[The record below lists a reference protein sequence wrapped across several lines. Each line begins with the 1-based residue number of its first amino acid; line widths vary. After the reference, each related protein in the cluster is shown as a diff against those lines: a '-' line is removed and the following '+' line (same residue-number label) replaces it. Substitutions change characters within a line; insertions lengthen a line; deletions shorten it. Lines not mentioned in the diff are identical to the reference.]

1 MPSKVVR
8 DAFCLNQQAFSIGVL
23 ISSQS
28 DSFVPGEIKNNRP
41 HITSIKAPDGKQKTT
56 PTDIAQIFTTFFKT
70 LYNHSPQD
78 NASAADTPQNITEFL
93 TYLKLLK
100 LHTAAIT
107 DLAAPITKDEINA
120 AISSLKSNKAPAAWN
135 PSEYLL
141 YTDILIE
148 GYSANAAESYI
159 TTQIV
164 PVTFAINSTTSV
176 NIMQVNITTE
186 CNVTD
191 TVKSCACKPGY
202 KWNITVCYTYQAC
215 NNSNSS
221 FCSCL
226 IVLDDNIPFCEQQI
240 IVTAKNVTLKGAF
253 TFNRT
258 FTTDL
263 QDPTSQLY
271 KAMEYNITLALLNA
285 YAANSNLLEVS
296 VTAFSSCA
304 GLNSFN
310 TSTLCGTSFREH
322 MTETGAAPITN
333 MTRKGVSS
341 TTVSKGLSNFEAED
355 STQVTAWNPSE
366 YLLYTDILI
375 EGYSANA
382 AESYITT
389 QIVPVTFAINS
400 TTSVNI
406 MQVNITTECNVTDTV
421 KSCACKPGYKW
432 NITVCYTYQA
442 CNNSNSSFCSCL
454 IVLDDNIPFC
464 EQQIIVT
471 AKNGSRFSVHAI
483 TLKGAFTF
491 NRTFTTDLQDP
502 TSQLYKAMEYNIT
515 LARPEHPTLAYK
527 GCRPVGLSLM
537 IFTNGGSII
546 ANYKMVVAGSISSQ
560 LLAANNLAAMQSI
573 PTVVSSQMSSSG
585 TYICQ
590 FFNSSLVHEAK
601 SQVNVTLLPTEIIV
615 NPIQRSLPPGD
626 TSQLVLECCVS
637 FDLEVYNVTW
647 QYNSVTRI
655 AQLGK
660 RTDLE
665 CYSLI
670 PPTPAADTNYTCI
683 FTNTAGQTK
692 DNSISITVF
701 KAEDIFC
708 KINVSNSVTWNAT
721 KAGVT
726 AVSNC
731 PSGMSGTVSRTCSPS
746 GVWMNVED
754 NCISQL
760 LQNALQN
767 AQTLDQG
774 LGDSQVVVPEII
786 KQLSSPNGTRITNT
800 AEVSAI
806 VDILQTVSKVSLN
819 ANNSFGI
826 NVIANF
832 LTIASNL
839 TDPFYSSFWNQ
850 GSSPRASQ
858 VLKLVECFTMLLD
871 ANNATFQISLPNIQL
886 KGSSYS
892 KGASVANYEKAFDLD
907 LDVSMSIEKQTISS
921 LLGQNDVTITSVVMS
936 TIGNI
941 LPTNTSKF
949 NSPQLN
955 SIVQSTAIKLSDSGY
970 FSTDIVMMFEINT
983 TNDKYSQHC
992 VFWDFSDPDSGGRWS
1007 DAGCTSNVK
1016 HNKTYCS
1023 CNHLTSFAVLMSV
1036 SVEALASIEEI
1047 TLAGLGVSIL
1057 SLCICICVES
1067 FVWKS
1072 VVRTNI
1078 SYFRHLSLVNI
1089 ALSLMIADV
1098 CFLTA
1103 AFPSIITHSYVC
1115 LAITFLNHF
1124 FYLSLFFWTFCQS
1137 LMLLHQLLFVFHHL
1151 RKRVYI
1157 SFAYFMGYFIPAT
1170 IAAGTFLYFKPKG
1183 RYMNESV
1190 CWLNSNTGAI
1200 YAFAVPAGSIIVFN
1214 FITLLVVISKLSRP
1228 SVSDAN
1234 HPEDRETAKS
1244 IVKAIVVLTPVFGLT
1259 WAFGFALLTDLDNLT
1274 RKVFTYA
1281 FSGMNAF
1288 QGFFIL
1294 LTCLTERKVREAL
1307 CSKESST
1314 TSSTTTLKSVSE
1326 VQSKTSSSVKK
1337 EK

>member
-1 MPSKVVR
+1 MNYLPASVR
-8 DAFCLNQQAFSIGVL
+8 MKISFLNILLCLSSIRLGHCVWS
-23 ISSQS
+23 IDDGNIIS
-28 DSFVPGEIKNNRP
+28 DSHYEG
-41 HITSIKAPDGKQKTT
+41 PDTEKQREKR
-56 PTDIAQIFTTFFKT
+56 Q
-70 LYNHSPQD
+70 LLS
-78 NASAADTPQNITEFL
+78 AS
-93 TYLKLLK
+93 
-100 LHTAAIT
+100 
-107 DLAAPITKDEINA
+107 
-120 AISSLKSNKAPAAWN
+120 N

-141 YTDILIE
+141 YTDILVE

-164 PVTFAINSTTSV
+164 PITFAINSTTSV
-176 NIMQVNITTE
+176 NIIRVNITTE

-215 NNSNSS
+215 NNSNS

-253 TFNRT
+253 TFNKT

-296 VTAFSSCA
+296 VAGFS
-304 GLNSFN
+304 
-310 TSTLCGTSFREH
+310 
-322 MTETGAAPITN
+322 P
-333 MTRKGVSS
+333 
-341 TTVSKGLSNFEAED
+341 
-355 STQVTAWNPSE
+355 
-366 YLLYTDILI
+366 
-375 EGYSANA
+375 
-382 AESYITT
+382 
-389 QIVPVTFAINS
+389 
-400 TTSVNI
+400 
-406 MQVNITTECNVTDTV
+406 
-421 KSCACKPGYKW
+421 
-432 NITVCYTYQA
+432 
-442 CNNSNSSFCSCL
+442 
-454 IVLDDNIPFC
+454 
-464 EQQIIVT
+464 
-471 AKNGSRFSVHAI
+471 
-483 TLKGAFTF
+483 
-491 NRTFTTDLQDP
+491 
-502 TSQLYKAMEYNIT
+502 
-515 LARPEHPTLAYK
+515 
-527 GCRPVGLSLM
+527 
-537 IFTNGGSII
+537 GSII
-546 ANYKMVVAGSISSQ
+546 ANYKMIVAGSISSQ
-560 LLAANNLAAMQSI
+560 LLAANNLAATQSI
-573 PTVVSSQMSSSG
+573 PTVVSSQMSSSGIASIRPQDLQVKYWDTFQLTCQISDTVTDVKWSLINDNTSEDIYTGGGNVKISNMFQSANATSTLTVYKADQYWHG

-615 NPIQRSLPPGD
+615 NPIQMSLSPGD
-626 TSQLVLECCVS
+626 MSQLVLECCVS

-647 QYNSVTRI
+647 VYNSVTRI

-670 PPTPAADTNYTCI
+670 PPTPAANTNYTCI

-692 DNSISITVF
+692 DNSISITVI
-701 KAEDIFC
+701 KAEDLFC
-708 KINVSNSVTWNAT
+708 KINVSNSISWNVT

-746 GVWMNVED
+746 GVWMDVED

-760 LQNALQN
+760 LQNVLQN

-839 TDPFYSSFWNQ
+839 TDPSYSSFWNQ
-850 GSSPRASQ
+850 GSSPRTSQ
-858 VLKLVECFTMLLD
+858 LLKLVERFNMLLD
-871 ANNATFQISLPNIQL
+871 ADNATFQIFLPNIQL

-892 KGASVANYEKAFDLD
+892 KGTSVANYEKTFDLD

-936 TIGNI
+936 TIGNL

-1023 CNHLTSFAVLMSV
+1023 CNHLTSFAVLMSI

-1115 LAITFLNHF
+1115 LAITILNHF

-1170 IAAGTFLYFKPKG
+1170 IAVGTFLYFTPKG

-1214 FITLLVVISKLSRP
+1214 FITLVVVISKLSRP